1 MPRARRPNGGAT
13 QIPPPK
19 GDGRSAISHNGEPE
33 WMTKKLPSK
42 TTVRTLTSRRAND
55 TPRFHPRQRAAVLL
69 PKQTAFMR
77 CVMPLAIDIMP
88 QIDMYDAWSTRRRAT
103 RQRTSLLMAI
113 VKARYQRNTG
123 SRERSHAHTL
133 GVYARVVVKPLQL
146 SLKRTFVG
154 VKRDNVN
161 NDNPTRKMEQL
172 EREAR
177 RRQELPYQVLCVLA
191 GALHIPPPAT
201 LLSRVVVS
209 HLCFANALAATTT
222 ARVDL
227 RAAAA
232 NARTQHSGFWF

>member
-1 MPRARRPNGGAT
+1 M
-13 QIPPPK
+13 
-19 GDGRSAISHNGEPE
+19 ISKTDHNGEPE

-77 CVMPLAIDIMP
+77 CVMSLAIDIMP

-133 GVYARVVVKPLQL
+133 GVYARVVVKPLQPE
-146 SLKRTFVG
+146 KKNCFVFFSE
-154 VKRDNVN
+154 N
-161 NDNPTRKMEQL
+161 NLFIYK
-172 EREAR
+172 
-177 RRQELPYQVLCVLA
+177 
-191 GALHIPPPAT
+191 
-201 LLSRVVVS
+201 
-209 HLCFANALAATTT
+209 
-222 ARVDL
+222 
-227 RAAAA
+227 
-232 NARTQHSGFWF
+232 